1 MDFIT
6 DLPVSNGCDSIWVM
20 VDPFTKMVHFVLLE
34 IDGKKTDDL
43 IRLFARYY
51 WRLYGIPQD
60 IISDRD
66 SCFMSRLLKDFFKLV
81 GIKPRMSTAFHPQT
95 DGQTERTN

>member
-20 VDPFTKMVHFVLLE
+20 VNPFTKMAHFVPLE
-34 IDGKKTDDL
+34 IDGKKTNDL

-66 SCFMSRLLKDFFKLV
+66 SRFTSRFWKDFLKFV
-81 GIKPRMSTAFHPQT
+81 GIRPRMSTAFHP
-95 DGQTERTN
+95 